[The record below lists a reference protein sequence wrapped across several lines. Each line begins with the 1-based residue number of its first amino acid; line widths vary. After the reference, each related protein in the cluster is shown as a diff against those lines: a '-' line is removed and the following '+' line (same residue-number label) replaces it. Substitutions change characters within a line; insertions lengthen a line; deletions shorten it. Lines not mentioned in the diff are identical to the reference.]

1 MDPRSPYFEQSEALR
16 RSAWPKCDVLASE
29 LASRGTP
36 ALDALEAAMKSRTH
50 HVRSAVL
57 RAMASVDSAR
67 ARRLAEVALQDR
79 AYEVRETAAMVL
91 GVGKPK

>member
-1 MDPRSPYFEQSEALR
+1 MDQRSPYFGESETLR
-16 RSAWPKCDVLASE
+16 RSAWPKCDVLAAE
-29 LASRGTP
+29 LASRGAP

-57 RAMASVDSAR
+57 RAMAAVDPLR
-67 ARRLAEVALQDR
+67 ARRLAELALQDR

-91 GVGKPK
+91 GVEKPK